1 MTGSKSKSTSE
12 SGSAQKWAQPYASAA
27 ANIVQGVYN
36 ANADNL
42 ANLSQK
48 ATDLVGTFQNAYN
61 SAGNTGASANDFYKQ
76 VLSGKYLNSGN
87 PYLQGMI
94 DSTNKDVTNQ
104 TNSQFTL
111 AGRYGSGAHTDV
123 LASALADAENQL
135 RYQNYSDEMNRMMG
149 AAEGNV
155 AADSAAAQAQQAAA
169 QTLLAQQALAAEM
182 PYTGAESLA
191 SSLGQL
197 FNGGT
202 STQTQKTGLLGN
214 LLSAG
219 AQVGSAAISKSDPA
233 LKTNVVKLSEEP
245 DGLGLY
251 EWSYLGS
258 EERDVGV
265 MADEV
270 AQLRPWALGPVV
282 DGFAT
287 VNYDLLEMAA

>member
-1 MTGSKSKSTSE
+1 MTGSKSKSKSE

-27 ANIVQGVYN
+27 ANTVQGVYN

-61 SAGNTGASANDFYKQ
+61 SEGNTGASANDFYKQ

-182 PYTGAESLA
+182 PYKGAESLA

>member
-1 MTGSKSKSTSE
+1 MGGGSKTKETSV
-12 SGSAQKWAQPYASAA
+12 SGSAQTWALPYAQDAV
-27 ANIVQGVYN
+27 NKVQSVYS

-42 ANLSQK
+42 ANLSSK
-48 ATDLVGTFQNAYN
+48 ANDLVGTFTAGYN
-61 SAGNTGASANDFYKQ
+61 SAGNTGAAANDFYKT
-76 VLSGKYLNSGN
+76 VLSGKYLDSGN

-135 RYQNYSDEMNRMMG
+135 RYDDYNSQLDRMM
-149 AAEGNV
+149 
-155 AADSAAAQAQQAAA
+155 SAASGSTEADAAKAQAQQAAA
-169 QTLLAQQALAAEM
+169 QTLLAQQQLAAEL
-182 PYTGAESLA
+182 PYTGTESLA
-191 SSLGQL
+191 NSLGQL

-202 STQTQKTGLLGN
+202 TNKTTKSGGGLLDAAST
-214 LLSAG
+214 LG
-219 AQVGSAAISKSDPA
+219 AAAIMTYSDPS

-245 DGLGLY
+245 DGLGVY

-258 EERDVGV
+258 DERDVGV

-287 VNYDLLEMAA
+287 VNYAALDKAG

>member
-1 MTGSKSKSTSE
+1 MTGGKSKSTSE

-27 ANIVQGVYN
+27 ANTVQGVYN

-155 AADSAAAQAQQAAA
+155 AADSAAASAQQAAA

-202 STQTQKTGLLGN
+202 STQTQKTSLLSN

-219 AQVGSAAISKSDPA
+219 AQVGSAAIAASDPA

-258 EERDVGV
+258 DERDVGV

-270 AQLRPWALGPVV
+270 AQLRPWALGPVL
-282 DGFAT
+282 DGFMS
-287 VNYDLLEMAA
+287 VDYDLLEMAA